1 MKREFLQN
9 LKVGDQPLS
18 KEVIDA
24 IMAENG
30 RDIEAAKKPFADYD
44 TIKQQLSEAQT
55 TLQGIQNQSTDL
67 ATAQQKAQEWEQKY
81 NKAIADHKTE
91 MDNLAFDQVLKDA
104 IAGAKGRNAKAITAL
119 LDVEALRG
127 SKNQADDIK
136 AALEGLMKS
145 DPWAFGDAAGAG
157 ASAASGM
164 TVQTGGGH
172 GAGGNSGD
180 DDGVIAR
187 FRDLNPDLKI

>member
-67 ATAQQKAQEWEQKY
+67 ATAQQKAQEWEQKS